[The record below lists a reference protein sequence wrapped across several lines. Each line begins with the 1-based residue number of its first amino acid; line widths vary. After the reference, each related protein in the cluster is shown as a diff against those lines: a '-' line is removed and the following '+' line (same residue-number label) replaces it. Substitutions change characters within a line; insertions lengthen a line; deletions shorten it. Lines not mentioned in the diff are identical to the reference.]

1 MGLGHCAPLKPP
13 SSDGVLKLRSI
24 EIGSAPWEKKCRA
37 RAEEARRALPV
48 QGMMGFMTA
57 HGQARATNGK
67 NMEKAVVLVVEDE
80 ALIRMNA
87 VCMMED
93 AGFAVVEA
101 CNADEAI
108 RILESRDDIRAV
120 FTDINMSGS
129 MDGWKLAHAVRG
141 RWPPIHVII
150 TSGSGVLDRGQLP
163 ANGRFIRKPYTGAQ
177 VTAALLELF
186 GHSPAPGPAMNDNGH
201 NYGKVA

>member
-1 MGLGHCAPLKPP
+1 ML
-13 SSDGVLKLRSI
+13 
-24 EIGSAPWEKKCRA
+24 
-37 RAEEARRALPV
+37 
-48 QGMMGFMTA
+48 GMMGFNMLRTVKA
-57 HGQARATNGK
+57 WTTHGK

-87 VCMMED
+87 VHIVEE
-93 AGFAVVEA
+93 AGFAAVEA

-129 MDGWKLAHAVRG
+129 MDGWKLAHAIRG
-141 RWPPIHVII
+141 RWPPLHLIV
-150 TSGSGVLDRGQLP
+150 TSGLSVQDRGQMP
-163 ANGRFIRKPYTGAQ
+163 ANGRFICKPYTGGQ
-177 VTAALLELF
+177 LVAALRELF
-186 GHSPAPGPAMNDNGH
+186 GHNPAPGPAVNDNGH